1 MMLYDNIHDVVAK
14 VFLKNFISQLHY
26 RNISCSILF
35 TFHIQRLQRAVANC
49 FGVKLPIATILF

>member
-35 TFHIQRLQRAVANC
+35 TFHIQRRQRAVANC
-49 FGVKLPIATILF
+49 FGVKLSP